1 MALFPLM
8 PDGEN
13 DGPVMFGIVTIQG
26 EVTTAP
32 TGNHQFPETF
42 LDYPPDE
49 RVPCRHDKPIQKYV
63 AGSLSGRS
71 SRKSASRL
79 ISRNARGAN
88 TRRVMAYSLTGFGA
102 WEDRPASR
110 SRRWLKTSSAS

>member
-13 DGPVMFGIVTIQG
+13 DGPVMFGIVTIQC

-49 RVPCRHDKPIQKYV
+49 RVPCQHGKPIQKYV
-63 AGSLSGRS
+63 AGSLSG
-71 SRKSASRL
+71 L
-79 ISRNARGAN
+79 
-88 TRRVMAYSLTGFGA
+88 RVMFQQEVGESIDIL
-102 WEDRPASR
+102 
-110 SRRWLKTSSAS
+110 